1 MTFPFALATV
11 VLACLSPDVASQQC
25 RSGVTDE
32 VKQSVREQLRQY
44 QSGGENGTFPTV
56 AVNCGQVY
64 MSILSSCTNKSDI
77 SYLKTNRAFNVLIHS
92 GKPNSFG

>member
-1 MTFPFALATV
+1 MLPTFPIALAAI
-11 VLACLSPDVASQQC
+11 VLVCLSPEVASQQC

-32 VKQSVREQLRQY
+32 VRQSLREQLRQY

-64 MSILSSCTNKSDI
+64 MSILVCLVDTK
-77 SYLKTNRAFNVLIHS
+77 RVAVLWQSKVLPHS
-92 GKPNSFG
+92 KLT